1 MGPAAPT
8 QTGLVP
14 RTRAALGI
22 AASAVSVGAGFLLRR
37 RKR

>member
-1 MGPAAPT
+1 MT
-8 QTGLVP
+8 RTGRTLGARERARTALV
-14 RTRAALGI
+14 I